1 MPKLDSGAMCTH
13 RTESRTSPGPWPS
26 ETRMPPQHP
35 DIGGAGS
42 GQWLCTAPAP
52 RTVGSSHPVLAPSM
66 PGPLDGW
73 VPESSVFTPGWAV
86 GPVGVCRPPW
96 APRALTLSWDLE
108 TLPLFSTSSAV
119 KAYQMDFSSS
129 FRRAMAEAPAHG
141 GSDTEIRFQEM
152 QTVAETTEGLARG
165 ESSTCLLAGCL
176 C

>member
-1 MPKLDSGAMCTH
+1 MALHRPCSPDSGQQP
-13 RTESRTSPGPWPS
+13 PG
-26 ETRMPPQHP
+26 T
-35 DIGGAGS
+35 
-42 GQWLCTAPAP
+42 
-52 RTVGSSHPVLAPSM
+52 
-66 PGPLDGW
+66 GPLHARASRWLGAR
-73 VPESSVFTPGWAV
+73 EFSVHACLAAGL
-86 GPVGVCRPPW
+86 VGVCQPPW